1 MVTPLNILFSYFCLN
16 GLFQKKSTPPGLVGF
31 LKFSWEEGS
40 KTLEIQVG
48 GGLNIKK
55 SSAGVISTDS
65 SRDSNV
71 SFGDTS
77 PLPESE
83 NSRNILFTITYFSPN
98 INDNLSSF
106 TGFFKAENLNKT
118 LKNELSQRCY
128 NEEFERPDTFSTR
141 TQTQRTTVV

>member
-1 MVTPLNILFSYFCLN
+1 M
-16 GLFQKKSTPPGLVGF
+16 
-31 LKFSWEEGS
+31 
-40 KTLEIQVG
+40 G
-48 GGLNIKK
+48 GGLNLKK

-118 LKNELSQRCY
+118 LKNELLQRCY
-128 NEEFERPDTFSTR
+128 NEEFERPDTFSTC
-141 TQTQRTTVV
+141 TQTQRATVV